1 MSLRLPM
8 PRVAIT
14 RMASTRYGALPI
26 ASLRIAALVLA
37 ISALAACVTV
47 APPPSTV
54 EPPPAWRG
62 APGAGIAVQRDW
74 WRGYNDPV
82 LSQLVDTALAGNT
95 DLRLAAARVAE
106 ARALLDAQGAAQ
118 WPTLDLAAS
127 AQRSRSVSA
136 ATGRANI
143 SDVSQPQF
151 QAAYEVDL
159 WGRLDALTDAA
170 RANLLA
176 SQTGADSVRLS
187 VAAAVAS
194 AYLGLRAS
202 DARLEVA
209 QRTLVSREGALKVA
223 QRRFD
228 TGYSSRLELAQAQ
241 AEYRATAQVV
251 PQLRLAIRRQEDA
264 LSVLLG
270 RAPEAVPRG
279 RVLDEIAAPAL
290 PAAGVP
296 SQLLRRRPDI
306 AQAEAQI
313 AAADSSLDAAR
324 AQLLPSLRLTGSL
337 GSLDSSLLRG
347 DPIRLWSV
355 GGSVLAPL
363 FNHGRLRAQVQA
375 GAARRD
381 QAVLGYQKTV
391 LTAFAEVED
400 ALAAIAQLREQR
412 EQAQQQRQALSEALR
427 IAHNRYNEGYASYL
441 EELDAQRNLF
451 NAELTVLQL
460 QGDAL
465 TAEVNLYKALGGGWE
480 AAAER

>member
-1 MSLRLPM
+1 MTRMRALRLGG
-8 PRVAIT
+8 RGLGWAAGIALLSAC
-14 RMASTRYGALPI
+14 AS
-26 ASLRIAALVLA
+26 V
-37 ISALAACVTV
+37 
-47 APPPSTV
+47 PPPPERP
-54 EPPPAWRG
+54 EPPAAWRD

-82 LSQLVDTALAGNT
+82 LAELVERGLRDNT

-106 ARALLDAQGAAQ
+106 ARALLAAQGAAQ
-118 WPTLDLAAS
+118 WPSLDLAAS
-127 AQRSRSVSA
+127 ATRSRSLSAVS
-136 ATGRANI
+136 GRAV
-143 SDVSQPQF
+143 VSEVTQPQF
-151 QAAYEVDL
+151 QAAFELDL

-176 SQTGADSVRLS
+176 SETGADAVRLGI
-187 VAAAVAS
+187 AAAVAQ
-194 AYLGLRAS
+194 AYLGLRAG
-202 DARLEVA
+202 DARLAVA
-209 QRTLVSREGALKVA
+209 QRTLASREGALKVA

-251 PQLRLAIRRQEDA
+251 PQLQLAIRRQEDA

-270 RAPEAVPRG
+270 DAPQALPRG
-279 RVLDEIAAPAL
+279 RELVDIAAPAL
-290 PAAGVP
+290 PDAGVP

-313 AAADSSLDAAR
+313 AAADASLAAAR

-337 GSLDSSLLRG
+337 GQLESSLLHN

-363 FNHGRLRAQVQA
+363 FNRGRLRAQVDA

-400 ALAAIAQLREQR
+400 ALAAIARLREQGD
-412 EQAQQQRQALSEALR
+412 QAELQRQALAEALR

-460 QGDAL
+460 RGDAL
-465 TAEVNLYKALGGGWE
+465 AAEVNLYKALGGGWG
-480 AAAER
+480 AAEP

>member
-1 MSLRLPM
+1 MR
-8 PRVAIT
+8 AIAIV
-14 RMASTRYGALPI
+14 RRIGVIAL
-26 ASLRIAALVLA
+26 ATCT
-37 ISALAACVTV
+37 LAACVSV
-47 APPPSTV
+47 APPPSFA
-54 EPPPAWRG
+54 EPPPAWRD
-62 APGAGIAVQRDW
+62 APGAGVAVQRDW
-74 WRGYNDPV
+74 WRGYNEPV
-82 LSQLVDTALAGNT
+82 LSELVERALADNT

-106 ARALLDAQGAAQ
+106 ARALLDAQGAVQ
-118 WPTLDLAAS
+118 WPTLDLSVS
-127 AQRSRSVSA
+127 AQRARSVGA
-136 ATGRANI
+136 ATGRANL
-143 SDVSQPQF
+143 SSVTQPQF

-176 SQTGADSVRLS
+176 SETAADSVRLS

-194 AYLGLRAS
+194 VYLGLRAS

-209 QRTLVSREGALKVA
+209 QRTLASRAGARKVA

-228 TGYSSRLELAQAQ
+228 TGYSSRLELAQAE

-251 PQLRLAIRRQEDA
+251 PQLQSAIRRQEHA

-279 RVLDEIAAPAL
+279 RALTDIAAPPL
-290 PAAGVP
+290 PSAGVP

-306 AQAEAQI
+306 AQGEAQI
-313 AAADSSLDAAR
+313 AAADAGLAAAR
-324 AQLLPSLRLTGSL
+324 AQLLPSLRLTGTL
-337 GSLDSSLLRG
+337 GSLESSLLHG

-363 FNHGRLRAQVQA
+363 FNAGRLRAQVRA

-381 QAVLGYQKTV
+381 QAVLAYRKTV

-400 ALAAIAQLREQR
+400 ALTAIGYL
-412 EQAQQQRQALSEALR
+412 QQQRDEAERQRVALSEALR

-465 TAEVNLYKALGGGWE
+465 TAEVNLYKTLGGGWE
-480 AAAER
+480 GVER

>member
-1 MSLRLPM
+1 MSLVRA
-8 PRVAIT
+8 RSAIVAL
-14 RMASTRYGALPI
+14 A
-26 ASLRIAALVLA
+26 IAAGLLA
-37 ISALAACVTV
+37 GCVSI
-47 APPPSTV
+47 APPPQLA
-54 EPPPAWRG
+54 EPPPAWRD
-62 APGAGIAVQRDW
+62 APGAGVAVQRDW

-82 LSQLVDTALAGNT
+82 LAELVETALSHNT

-118 WPTLDLAAS
+118 APTLDLSGAAT
-127 AQRSRSVSA
+127 RSRSVSA
-136 ATGRANI
+136 ATGRAAI

-151 QAAYEVDL
+151 QAAYEIDL
-159 WGRLDALTDAA
+159 WGRLSALTDAA

-176 SQTGADSVRLS
+176 SQTGADSARLS
-187 VAAAVAS
+187 VAAGVAS

-209 QRTLVSREGALKVA
+209 QRTLLSRENALKLA

-228 TGYSSRLELAQAQ
+228 TGYTSRLELAQAQ

-251 PQLRLAIRRQEDA
+251 PQLQLAIRRQEDA

-270 RAPEAVPRG
+270 RAPAALPRG
-279 RVLDEIAAPAL
+279 KALVDIAAPAL

-313 AAADSSLDAAR
+313 AASDASLAAAR
-324 AQLLPSLRLTGSL
+324 AQLLPSLRLTGTL
-337 GSLDSSLLRG
+337 GSLESSVLHG
-347 DPIRLWSV
+347 DPIRVWSV

-363 FNHGRLRAQVQA
+363 FNGGRLRAQA
-375 GAARRD
+375 RASAARRD

-400 ALAAIAQLREQR
+400 ALAAIERLREQR
-412 EQAQQQRQALSEALR
+412 EQALLQQQALTDALR
-427 IAHNRYNEGYASYL
+427 IAHNRYNEGYAAYL
-441 EELDAQRNLF
+441 DELDAQRNLF

-480 AAAER
+480 PVANP

>member
-1 MSLRLPM
+1 MSARW
-8 PRVAIT
+8 PR
-14 RMASTRYGALPI
+14 P
-26 ASLRIAALVLA
+26 RIAWWRSAASGCALLA
-37 ISALAACVTV
+37 LSACVTV
-47 APPPSTV
+47 APPPDPL
-54 EPPPAWRG
+54 EPPPAWRD
-62 APGAGIAVQRDW
+62 APGAGLAVQRDW

-82 LSQLVDTALAGNT
+82 LGGLVDTALAGNT

-118 WPTLDLAAS
+118 WPSLDLSAS

-143 SDVSQPQF
+143 ADITQPQF

-194 AYLGLRAS
+194 AYLGLRS
-202 DARLEVA
+202 NDARLEVA
-209 QRTLVSREGALKVA
+209 QRTLGSREGALKLA

-270 RAPEAVPRG
+270 RAPGAVPRG
-279 RVLDEIAAPAL
+279 RALAEIAAPAL
-290 PAAGVP
+290 PAAGLP

-306 AQAEAQI
+306 AQAEAQV
-313 AAADSSLDAAR
+313 AGADANLAAAR

-337 GSLDSSLLRG
+337 GSFESSLLHG

-363 FNHGRLRAQVQA
+363 FNHGRLRAQAQA

-381 QAVLGYQKTV
+381 QAVLNYQKTV

-400 ALAAIAQLREQR
+400 ALAAIAQLREQ
-412 EQAQQQRQALSEALR
+412 QQQARLQQQALEQALR
-427 IAHNRYNEGYASYL
+427 IARNRYNEGYASYL

-451 NAELTVLQL
+451 SAELSALQL

-465 TAEVNLYKALGGGWE
+465 TAQVNLYKALGGGWE
-480 AAAER
+480 SPAPP

>member
-1 MSLRLPM
+1 RERLR
-8 PRVAIT
+8 
-14 RMASTRYGALPI
+14 
-26 ASLRIAALVLA
+26 
-37 ISALAACVTV
+37 
-47 APPPSTV
+47 
-54 EPPPAWRG
+54 
-62 APGAGIAVQRDW
+62 
-74 WRGYNDPV
+74 
-82 LSQLVDTALAGNT
+82 
-95 DLRLAAARVAE
+95 AARV
-106 ARALLDAQGAAQ
+106 
-118 WPTLDLAAS
+118 
-127 AQRSRSVSA
+127 
-136 ATGRANI
+136 GR
-143 SDVSQPQF
+143 
-151 QAAYEVDL
+151 
-159 WGRLDALTDAA
+159 
-170 RANLLA
+170 
-176 SQTGADSVRLS
+176 
-187 VAAAVAS
+187 
-194 AYLGLRAS
+194 
-202 DARLEVA
+202 
-209 QRTLVSREGALKVA
+209 
-223 QRRFD
+223 
-228 TGYSSRLELAQAQ
+228 
-241 AEYRATAQVV
+241 
-251 PQLRLAIRRQEDA
+251 
-264 LSVLLG
+264 
-270 RAPEAVPRG
+270 
-279 RVLDEIAAPAL
+279 IAAPAL

>member
-1 MSLRLPM
+1 MS
-8 PRVAIT
+8 
-14 RMASTRYGALPI
+14 ASHSGVRILAL
-26 ASLRIAALVLA
+26 AMVTGL
-37 ISALAACVTV
+37 LAACVSIAPAPEV
-47 APPPSTV
+47 AP
-54 EPPPAWRG
+54 PPPAWRD

-82 LSQLVDTALAGNT
+82 LSQLVEAALAANT
-95 DLRLAAARVAE
+95 DLALAAARVAE
-106 ARALLDAQGAAQ
+106 ARALLDAQGAAR
-118 WPTLDLAAS
+118 WPTLDLSAS
-127 AQRSRSVSA
+127 ATRSRSVSA

-143 SDVSQPQF
+143 SDVGQPQF

-159 WGRLDALTDAA
+159 WGRLSALTDAA

-187 VAAAVAS
+187 VAAGVAS

-209 QRTLVSREGALKVA
+209 QRTLVSRENALKLA

-228 TGYSSRLELAQAQ
+228 TGYTSRLELAQAQ

-264 LSVLLG
+264 LSVLLA
-270 RAPEAVPRG
+270 RAPESIPRG
-279 RVLDEIAAPAL
+279 RELTGIAAPGL
-290 PAAGVP
+290 PDTGVP

-313 AAADSSLDAAR
+313 VASDATLAAAR

-337 GSLDSSLLRG
+337 GSLDSSLLSG

-375 GAARRD
+375 SAARRD

-400 ALAAIAQLREQR
+400 ALAAIAHLREQR
-412 EQAQQQRQALSEALR
+412 DQALQQQQALSEALR
-427 IAHNRYNEGYASYL
+427 IARNRYNEGYASYL

-451 NAELTVLQL
+451 NAELTALQL

-465 TAEVNLYKALGGGWE
+465 TAEVNLYKALGGGWD
-480 AAAER
+480 AAAQR

>member
-1 MSLRLPM
+1 MR
-8 PRVAIT
+8 A
-14 RMASTRYGALPI
+14 API
-26 ASLRIAALVLA
+26 VWRIAAIALA
-37 ISALAACVTV
+37 MCTLAACVSV
-47 APPPSTV
+47 ASPPSFA
-54 EPPPAWRG
+54 EPPPAWRD
-62 APGAGIAVQRDW
+62 APGVGVAVQRDW

-82 LSQLVDTALAGNT
+82 LSELVERALADNT

-106 ARALLDAQGAAQ
+106 ARALLDAQGAVQ
-118 WPTLDLAAS
+118 WPTLDLSLS
-127 AQRSRSVSA
+127 AQRARSVGA
-136 ATGRANI
+136 ATGRANL
-143 SDVSQPQF
+143 SSVTQPQF

-176 SQTGADSVRLS
+176 SETAADSVRLS

-209 QRTLVSREGALKVA
+209 QRTLASRAGARKVA

-228 TGYSSRLELAQAQ
+228 TGYSSRLELSQAE

-251 PQLRLAIRRQEDA
+251 PQLQLAIRRQEDA

-279 RVLDEIAAPAL
+279 RPLTEIAAPAL
-290 PAAGVP
+290 PSAGVP

-306 AQAEAQI
+306 AQGEAQI
-313 AAADSSLDAAR
+313 AAADANLAAAR
-324 AQLLPSLRLTGSL
+324 AQLLPSLRLTGTL
-337 GSLDSSLLRG
+337 GSLESSLLHG

-363 FNHGRLRAQVQA
+363 FNAGRLRAQVQA

-381 QAVLGYQKTV
+381 QAVLGYRKTV

-400 ALAAIAQLREQR
+400 ALAAIRYLHEQR
-412 EQAQQQRQALSEALR
+412 DQAEHQRIALSEALR

-451 NAELTVLQL
+451 NAELTVVQL
-460 QGDAL
+460 QADAL

-480 AAAER
+480 GLER

>member
-1 MSLRLPM
+1 MRSTRIVW
-8 PRVAIT
+8 RVAAI
-14 RMASTRYGALPI
+14 AL
-26 ASLRIAALVLA
+26 ATCT
-37 ISALAACVTV
+37 LAACVSV
-47 APPPSTV
+47 APPPSFA
-54 EPPPAWRG
+54 EPPPAWRD
-62 APGAGIAVQRDW
+62 APGAGVAVQRDW
-74 WRGYNDPV
+74 WRGYNDQV
-82 LSQLVDTALAGNT
+82 LSQLVERALADNT

-106 ARALLDAQGAAQ
+106 ARALLDAQGAVR
-118 WPTLDLAAS
+118 WPTLDFSVS
-127 AQRSRSVSA
+127 AQRARSVGA
-136 ATGRANI
+136 ATGRANL
-143 SDVSQPQF
+143 SSVTQPQF

-176 SQTGADSVRLS
+176 SETAADSVRLS

-209 QRTLVSREGALKVA
+209 QRTLASRAGARNVA

-228 TGYSSRLELAQAQ
+228 TGYSSRLELSQAE

-270 RAPEAVPRG
+270 RAPDAVPRG
-279 RVLDEIAAPAL
+279 RALTEIAAPAL
-290 PAAGVP
+290 PSAGVP

-306 AQAEAQI
+306 AQGEAQI
-313 AAADSSLDAAR
+313 AVADANLAAAR
-324 AQLLPSLRLTGSL
+324 AQLLPSLRLTGTL
-337 GSLDSSLLRG
+337 GSLESSLLHG
-347 DPIRLWSV
+347 DPIRVWSV

-363 FNHGRLRAQVQA
+363 FNGGRLRAQVQA

-381 QAVLGYQKTV
+381 QAVLAYRKTV

-400 ALAAIAQLREQR
+400 ALAAIRYLHEQR
-412 EQAQQQRQALSEALR
+412 DQAEQQRAALSEALR

-460 QGDAL
+460 QGEAL

-480 AAAER
+480 GVER

>member
-1 MSLRLPM
+1 MKASHARFRL
-8 PRVAIT
+8 I
-14 RMASTRYGALPI
+14 ALAAA
-26 ASLRIAALVLA
+26 ASL
-37 ISALAACVTV
+37 LAACVSI
-47 APPPSTV
+47 APPPDV
-54 EPPPAWRG
+54 AAPPPAWRD
-62 APGAGIAVQRDW
+62 APGAGVAVQRDW

-82 LSQLVDTALAGNT
+82 LAELVHTALIHNT
-95 DLRLAAARVAE
+95 DLRLAASRVAE

-118 WPTLDLAAS
+118 WPTLDLGAS
-127 AQRSRSVSA
+127 ATRSRSVSA

-143 SDVSQPQF
+143 SNVSQPQF

-159 WGRLDALTDAA
+159 WGRLSALTDAA

-176 SQTGADSVRLS
+176 SETGADSVRLS
-187 VAAAVAS
+187 IAAAVAS
-194 AYLGLRAS
+194 AYLGLRTS

-209 QRTLVSREGALKVA
+209 QRTLVSRENALKLA

-228 TGYSSRLELAQAQ
+228 TGYTSRLELAQAQ

-251 PQLRLAIRRQEDA
+251 PQLQLAIRRQEDA

-270 RAPEAVPRG
+270 RAPQAIARG
-279 RVLDEIAAPAL
+279 KALVDIAAPAL

-313 AAADSSLDAAR
+313 AASDATLAAAR

-337 GSLDSSLLRG
+337 GSLESSLLHG
-347 DPIRLWSV
+347 DPIRVWSV

-363 FNHGRLRAQVQA
+363 FNHGRLRAQAQA
-375 GAARRD
+375 SAARRD

-391 LTAFAEVED
+391 LTAFSEVED
-400 ALAAIAQLREQR
+400 ALAAIGYLHEQR
-412 EQAQQQRQALSEALR
+412 DQAQQQQQALAEALR
-427 IAHNRYNEGYASYL
+427 IARNRYNEGYASYL

-480 AAAER
+480 ETAVR

>member
-1 MSLRLPM
+1 MSRA
-8 PRVAIT
+8 RTAI
-14 RMASTRYGALPI
+14 
-26 ASLRIAALVLA
+26 RIAALGA
-37 ISALAACVTV
+37 AAALLGACVSV
-47 APPPSTV
+47 APPPTFDA
-54 EPPPAWRG
+54 PPAAWRD

-74 WRGYNDPV
+74 WRGYNDPA
-82 LSQLVDTALAGNT
+82 LSRLVETALEHNT

-106 ARALLDAQGAAQ
+106 ARALLDAQGAQQ
-118 WPTLDLAAS
+118 WPTLDLAGS
-127 AQRSRSVSA
+127 ATRARSVGA
-136 ATGRANI
+136 ATGRPNL
-143 SDVSQPQF
+143 STVSQPQF

-159 WGRLDALTDAA
+159 WGRLSSLTDAA

-194 AYLGLRAS
+194 GYLGLRAS
-202 DARLEVA
+202 DARLDVA
-209 QRTLVSREGALKVA
+209 RRTLASRENALKLA
-223 QRRFD
+223 QRRYD
-228 TGYSSRLELAQAQ
+228 TGYTSRLELAQAQ

-251 PQLRLAIRRQEDA
+251 PQLALAIRRQEDA

-270 RAPEAVPRG
+270 RAPQPIERG
-279 RVLDEIAAPAL
+279 RPLAEIAAPAL

-306 AQAEAQI
+306 AQGEAQI
-313 AAADSSLDAAR
+313 AASDASLAAAR
-324 AQLLPSLRLTGSL
+324 AQLLPSLRLTGSI
-337 GSLDSSLLRG
+337 GSLESSLLHG
-347 DPIRLWSV
+347 DPIRVWSV

-363 FNHGRLRAQVQA
+363 FNAGRLRAGVRA
-375 GAARRD
+375 SAARRD

-400 ALAAIAQLREQR
+400 AMAAITHLREQR
-412 EQAQQQRQALSEALR
+412 EQAVQQQQALAEALR

-451 NAELTVLQL
+451 NAELTALQL

-480 AAAER
+480 AAAR

>member
-1 MSLRLPM
+1 MSSSRFQ
-8 PRVAIT
+8 
-14 RMASTRYGALPI
+14 
-26 ASLRIAALVLA
+26 LRIAACALA
-37 ISALAACVTV
+37 TSLLAACVSI
-47 APPPSTV
+47 APPPDALQ
-54 EPPPAWRG
+54 PPAAWRD
-62 APGAGIAVQRDW
+62 APGAGVAVQRDW

-82 LSQLVDTALAGNT
+82 LAELVDAALVHNT
-95 DLRLAAARVAE
+95 DLRLAASRVAE

-118 WPTLDLAAS
+118 WPTLDLSGTAT
-127 AQRSRSVSA
+127 RSRSVSA
-136 ATGRANI
+136 ATGRASI
-143 SDVSQPQF
+143 SDISQPQF

-159 WGRLDALTDAA
+159 WGRLSALTDAA

-187 VAAAVAS
+187 IAAGVAS

-209 QRTLVSREGALKVA
+209 QRTLASRENALKLA

-228 TGYSSRLELAQAQ
+228 TGYTSRLELAQAQ

-251 PQLRLAIRRQEDA
+251 PQLQLAIRRQEDA

-270 RAPEAVPRG
+270 RAPQSIARG
-279 RVLDEIAAPAL
+279 KALTQIAAPAL
-290 PAAGVP
+290 PDTGVP

-306 AQAEAQI
+306 AQGEALV
-313 AAADSSLDAAR
+313 AASDANLAAAR

-337 GSLDSSLLRG
+337 GSFESSLLHG
-347 DPIRLWSV
+347 DPIRVWSV

-363 FNHGRLRAQVQA
+363 FNHGRLRAQAQA
-375 GAARRD
+375 SAARRD

-400 ALAAIAQLREQR
+400 ALAAIRYLHVQR
-412 EQAQQQRQALSEALR
+412 DQAQQQQQALAEALR
-427 IAHNRYNEGYASYL
+427 IARNRYNEGYASYL

-465 TAEVNLYKALGGGWE
+465 TAEVNLYRALGGGWE
-480 AAAER
+480 R

>member
-1 MSLRLPM
+1 MSAGRA
-8 PRVAIT
+8 R
-14 RMASTRYGALPI
+14 S
-26 ASLRIAALVLA
+26 RIAWLRSAASGCALLA
-37 ISALAACVTV
+37 LGACVTV
-47 APPPSTV
+47 APPPDPL
-54 EPPPAWRG
+54 EPPPAWRD
-62 APGAGIAVQRDW
+62 APAAGPAVQRDW

-82 LSQLVDTALAGNT
+82 LGGLVDTALAGNT

-106 ARALLDAQGAAQ
+106 ARALLEAQGAAQ
-118 WPTLDLAAS
+118 WPSLDLSAS

-143 SDVSQPQF
+143 ADVRQPQF

-176 SQTGADSVRLS
+176 SQAGADSVRLS

-194 AYLGLRAS
+194 AYLGLRTH
-202 DARLEVA
+202 DARLDVA

-270 RAPEAVPRG
+270 RAPGAVPRG
-279 RVLDEIAAPAL
+279 RALAEIAAPAL
-290 PAAGVP
+290 PAAGLP

-306 AQAEAQI
+306 AQAEAQV
-313 AAADSSLDAAR
+313 AEADASLAAAR

-337 GSLDSSLLRG
+337 GSVESSLLHG
-347 DPIRLWSV
+347 DSIRLWSV

-363 FNHGRLRAQVQA
+363 FNHGRLRAQAQA

-381 QAVLGYQKTV
+381 QAVLSYQKTV

-400 ALAAIAQLREQR
+400 ALAAIAHLREQ
-412 EQAQQQRQALSEALR
+412 QQQARLQQQALEQALR
-427 IAHNRYNEGYASYL
+427 IARNRYNEGYASYL

-451 NAELTVLQL
+451 SAELTALQL

-480 AAAER
+480 PPSPP

>member
-1 MSLRLPM
+1 MSRA
-8 PRVAIT
+8 RTAI
-14 RMASTRYGALPI
+14 
-26 ASLRIAALVLA
+26 RIAALGA
-37 ISALAACVTV
+37 AAALLGACVSV
-47 APPPSTV
+47 APPPAFDA
-54 EPPPAWRG
+54 PPAAWRD

-74 WRGYNDPV
+74 WRGYNDPA
-82 LSQLVDTALAGNT
+82 LSRLVETALEHNT

-106 ARALLDAQGAAQ
+106 AHALLDAQGAQQ
-118 WPTLDLAAS
+118 WPTLDLAGS
-127 AQRSRSVSA
+127 ATRARSVGA
-136 ATGRANI
+136 ATGRPNL
-143 SDVSQPQF
+143 STVSQPQF

-159 WGRLDALTDAA
+159 WGRLSSLTDAA

-194 AYLGLRAS
+194 GYLGLRAS
-202 DARLEVA
+202 DARLDVA
-209 QRTLVSREGALKVA
+209 RRTLASRENALKLA
-223 QRRFD
+223 QRRYD
-228 TGYSSRLELAQAQ
+228 TGYTSRLELAQAQ

-251 PQLRLAIRRQEDA
+251 PQLALAIRRQEDA

-270 RAPEAVPRG
+270 RAPQPIERG
-279 RVLDEIAAPAL
+279 RPLAEIAAPAL

-306 AQAEAQI
+306 AQGEAQI
-313 AAADSSLDAAR
+313 AASDASLAAAR
-324 AQLLPSLRLTGSL
+324 AQLLPSLRLTGSI
-337 GSLDSSLLRG
+337 GSLESSLLHG
-347 DPIRLWSV
+347 DPIRVWSV

-363 FNHGRLRAQVQA
+363 FNAGRLRAGVRA
-375 GAARRD
+375 SAARRD

-400 ALAAIAQLREQR
+400 AMAAIAHLREQR
-412 EQAQQQRQALSEALR
+412 EQAVQQQQALAEALR

-451 NAELTVLQL
+451 NAELTALQL

-480 AAAER
+480 AAAR